1 MKKTFLL
8 CIMMVVFT
16 STAFAADKEGDSC
29 PSTGYLTSQ
38 VGGEVLSCINGK
50 WKLTGH
56 VGTTQVTLTV
66 QLMEGDKLQTSTSVT
81 TLDGQPVPIS
91 IGTERAYVAEAKKEG
106 DKVILTPGIVKSGFF
121 MTMTPTLAKDGK
133 IEVEFVVSKSE
144 LTAINK
150 FKQGDM
156 EIELPQVSS
165 VDLKQKVAL
174 DSGKEITI
182 PFGPL
187 VEPMQ
192 SGKPAHAKYTLKLV
206 ATKS

>member
-29 PSTGYLTSQ
+29 PSTGYHTSQ

-50 WKLTGH
+50 WKLTSH
-56 VGTTQVTLTV
+56 VGTVQITVGV
-66 QLMEGDKLQTSTSVT
+66 QLLEGTKGLTSFQLI
-81 TLDGQPVPIS
+81 TLDGQPAPMNIEA
-91 IGTERAYVAEAKKEG
+91 ERSYIAEAKKDG
-106 DKVILTPGIVKSGFF
+106 DKVVLTPGTVKDGFS

-133 IEVEFVVSKSE
+133 IEVEFVANKTE
-144 LTAINK
+144 ITAMNK

-156 EIELPQVSS
+156 EIELPQVNSI
-165 VDLKQKVAL
+165 DLKQKLAL